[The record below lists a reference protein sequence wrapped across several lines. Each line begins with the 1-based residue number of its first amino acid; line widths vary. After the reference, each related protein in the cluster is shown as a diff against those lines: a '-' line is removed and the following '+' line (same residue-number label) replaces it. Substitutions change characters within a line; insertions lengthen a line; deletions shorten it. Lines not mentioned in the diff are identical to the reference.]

1 MRKHTVD
8 LGTNRDSFGVADEV
22 AQLIDAYLLYRR
34 AVVSANTAATDE
46 RLLRYL
52 REYLTTPD
60 AQRHAQLR
68 PLFLGFLGWLRNLR
82 ESRSVATLNAVCE
95 RVRAMLHWA
104 HDEGLIAEIPL
115 RRKETIRRPDPTPD
129 PLSEDQIRKL
139 LRPLERRTDWISLR
153 RLAILTVCLEC
164 GPRRGELLQ
173 MRYGDLKQGQSRVR
187 QKGDRPHVIMLTRR
201 ALDACKRYAQAYQQ
215 QRGHRL
221 QPSDLLWRSAAGLPL
236 QPDDLQR
243 DLRRWGRKVGVQP
256 LSVHRLR
263 KTCATL
269 RLANGAPTESVRK
282 LLGHSTDRVLRHY
295 AALSDRQQAE
305 LLEQTSPLTHIIKRK
320 RADKRR

>member
-8 LGTNRDSFGVADEV
+8 LGTNGDSFGVADEV
-22 AQLIDAYLLYRR
+22 AQLIDGYLLYRR

-52 REYLTTPD
+52 RDYLTTPD

-68 PLFLGFLGWLRNLR
+68 PLFLGFLGWLRTLR

-115 RRKETIRRPDPTPD
+115 RRKETIRRPEPTPD

-187 QKGDRPHVIMLTRR
+187 QKGDRPHVIMLTRQ
-201 ALDACKRYAQAYQQ
+201 ALQACRRYVDAYRTQTGRKLEPTDA
-215 QRGHRL
+215 
-221 QPSDLLWRSAAGLPL
+221 LWRSAAGLPL
-236 QPDDLQR
+236 QADDLQR

-269 RLANGAPTESVRK
+269 RLAHGAPTESVRK

-295 AALSDRQQAE
+295 AALSDKQQAE
-305 LLEQTSPLTHIIKRK
+305 LLEQTSPISHITKRK
-320 RADKRR
+320 RR

>member
-8 LGTNRDSFGVADEV
+8 LGSNRDSFGIAEEI

-60 AQRHAQLR
+60 AQRHTQLR
-68 PLFLGFLGWLRNLR
+68 PLFLGFLGWLRDLR
-82 ESRSVATLNAVCE
+82 NTRSAATLNAVCE

-115 RRKETIRRPDPTPD
+115 RRRELIRRPEPTPD
-129 PLSEDQIRKL
+129 PLSEEEIRKL
-139 LRPLERRTDWISLR
+139 LRSLERATDWISLR

-187 QKGDRPHVIMLTRR
+187 QKGDRPHVIMLTRQ
-201 ALDACKRYAQAYQQ
+201 ALQACRRYVDAYRTQTGRKLEPTDA
-215 QRGHRL
+215 
-221 QPSDLLWRSAAGLPL
+221 LWRSAAGLPL

-243 DLRRWGRKVGVQP
+243 DLRRWGRKVGVYP

-269 RLANGAPTESVRK
+269 RLANGAPTEVVRR

-295 AALSDRQQAE
+295 VALTDKQQAE
-305 LLEQTSPLTHIIKRK
+305 LLEQTSPLSHTTKRK
-320 RADKRR
+320 RR

>member
-1 MRKHTVD
+1 MRRHSVQF
-8 LGTNRDSFGVADEV
+8 GSNCDSFGVADEV

-34 AVVSANTAATDE
+34 ATVSANTAATDE

-60 AQRHAQLR
+60 AQRHTQLR
-68 PLFLGFLGWLRNLR
+68 PLFLGFLGWLRTLR
-82 ESRSVATLNAVCE
+82 DSRSAATLNAVCE

-115 RRKETIRRPDPTPD
+115 RRKELIRRPDPTPD

-187 QKGDRPHVIMLTRR
+187 QKGDRPHVIMLTRQ
-201 ALDACKRYAQAYQQ
+201 ALQACRRYVDAYRTQTGRKLEPTDA
-215 QRGHRL
+215 
-221 QPSDLLWRSAAGLPL
+221 LWRSAAGLPL

-295 AALSDRQQAE
+295 AALSDKQQAE
-305 LLEQTSPLTHIIKRK
+305 LLEQTSPISHITKRK
-320 RADKRR
+320 RR

>member
-1 MRKHTVD
+1 MRRHSIQF
-8 LGTNRDSFGVADEV
+8 GSNRDSFGVADEV

-34 AVVSANTAATDE
+34 ATVSANTAATDE

-68 PLFLGFLGWLRNLR
+68 PLFLGFLGWLRTLR

-115 RRKETIRRPDPTPD
+115 RRKETIRRPEPTPD

-139 LRPLERRTDWISLR
+139 LRPLERRTDWLSLR

-173 MRYGDLKQGQSRVR
+173 MRVGDLKQGQSRVR
-187 QKGDRPHVIMLTRR
+187 QKGDRPHVIMLTRQ
-201 ALDACKRYAQAYQQ
+201 ALQACRRYVDAYRTQTGRKLEPTDA
-215 QRGHRL
+215 
-221 QPSDLLWRSAAGLPL
+221 LWRSAAGLPL
-236 QPDDLQR
+236 QADDLQR
-243 DLRRWGRKVGVQP
+243 DLRRWGRKVGVYP
-256 LSVHRLR
+256 ISVHRLR

-295 AALSDRQQAE
+295 AALSDKQQAE
-305 LLEQTSPLTHIIKRK
+305 LLEQTSPLSHITKRK
-320 RADKRR
+320 RR

>member
-1 MRKHTVD
+1 
-8 LGTNRDSFGVADEV
+8 
-22 AQLIDAYLLYRR
+22 
-34 AVVSANTAATDE
+34 
-46 RLLRYL
+46 
-52 REYLTTPD
+52 
-60 AQRHAQLR
+60 
-68 PLFLGFLGWLRNLR
+68 
-82 ESRSVATLNAVCE
+82 LNAVCE

-115 RRKETIRRPDPTPD
+115 RRRELIRRPEPTPD

-187 QKGDRPHVIMLTRR
+187 QKGDRPHVIMLTRQ
-201 ALDACKRYAQAYQQ
+201 ALQACRRYVDAYRTQTGRKLEPTDA
-215 QRGHRL
+215 
-221 QPSDLLWRSAAGLPL
+221 LWRSAAGLPL
-236 QPDDLQR
+236 QADDLQR

-295 AALSDRQQAE
+295 AALSDKQQAE
-305 LLEQTSPLTHIIKRK
+305 LLEQTSPLSHITKRK
-320 RADKRR
+320 RR

>member
-1 MRKHTVD
+1 MRR
-8 LGTNRDSFGVADEV
+8 RDFVSGSNWESFGAAETL
-22 AQLIDAYLLYRR
+22 AQLIDSYLLYRR
-34 AVVSANTAATDE
+34 ATVSASTAATDE

-52 REYLTTPD
+52 RQYLTTPD
-60 AQRHAQLR
+60 AQQHSQLR
-68 PLFLGFLGWLRNLR
+68 PLCLGFLGWLRALR
-82 ESRSVATLNAVCE
+82 HSRSVATLNAICE

-104 HDEGLIAEIPL
+104 HEEGLISEIPL
-115 RRKETIRRPDPTPD
+115 RRRELIRRPEPTPD

-139 LRPLERRTDWISLR
+139 LRPLEMRTDWISLR

-173 MRYGDLKQGQSRVR
+173 MRVGDLKEGRSPVR
-187 QKGDRPHVIMLTRR
+187 QKGNRPHVILLTRR

-215 QRGHRL
+215 QTGRKL
-221 QPSDLLWRSAAGLPL
+221 QPSDMLWRSAAGLPL
-236 QPDDLQR
+236 QADDLQR
-243 DLRRWGRKVGVQP
+243 DLRRWGRKVGVVP

-269 RLANGAPTESVRK
+269 RLAAGAPTESVRK

-295 AALSDRQQAE
+295 AALSDKQQAE
-305 LLEQTSPLTHIIKRK
+305 LLEQTSPIERAKRK
-320 RADKRR
+320 RR

>member
-1 MRKHTVD
+1 MRRHSVQF
-8 LGTNRDSFGVADEV
+8 GSNCDSFGVADEV

-34 AVVSANTAATDE
+34 ATVSANTAATDE

-60 AQRHAQLR
+60 AQRHTQLR
-68 PLFLGFLGWLRNLR
+68 PLFLGFLGWLRDLR
-82 ESRSVATLNAVCE
+82 NTRSAATLNAVCE

-115 RRKETIRRPDPTPD
+115 RRRETIRRPEPTPD

-173 MRYGDLKQGQSRVR
+173 MRYGDLRQGQSRVQ
-187 QKGDRPHVIMLTRR
+187 QKGDRPHVIMLTRQ
-201 ALDACKRYAQAYQQ
+201 ALQACRRYVDAYRTQTGRKLEPTDA
-215 QRGHRL
+215 
-221 QPSDLLWRSAAGLPL
+221 LWRSAAGLPL
-236 QPDDLQR
+236 QADDLQR

-295 AALSDRQQAE
+295 AALSDKQQAE
-305 LLEQTSPLTHIIKRK
+305 LLEQTSPLSHIIKRK

>member
-8 LGTNRDSFGVADEV
+8 LGSNCDSFGVADEI

-52 REYLTTPD
+52 REYLTAPD
-60 AQRHAQLR
+60 AQRHTQLR
-68 PLFLGFLGWLRNLR
+68 PLFLGFLGWLRTLR
-82 ESRSVATLNAVCE
+82 DSRSAATLNAVCE

-115 RRKETIRRPDPTPD
+115 RRRETIRRPEPTPD

-173 MRYGDLKQGQSRVR
+173 MRYGDLRQGQSRVQ
-187 QKGDRPHVIMLTRR
+187 QKGDRPHVIMLTRQ
-201 ALDACKRYAQAYQQ
+201 ALQACRRYVDAYRTQTGRKLEPTDA
-215 QRGHRL
+215 
-221 QPSDLLWRSAAGLPL
+221 LWRSAAGLPL
-236 QPDDLQR
+236 QADDLQR

-295 AALSDRQQAE
+295 AALSDKQQAE
-305 LLEQTSPLTHIIKRK
+305 LLEQTSPISHITKRK
-320 RADKRR
+320 RR

>member
-1 MRKHTVD
+1 LTWVQT
-8 LGTNRDSFGVADEV
+8 GTLSASLKRF

-34 AVVSANTAATDE
+34 ATVSANTAATDE

-60 AQRHAQLR
+60 AQRHTQLR
-68 PLFLGFLGWLRNLR
+68 PLFLGFLGWLRDLR
-82 ESRSVATLNAVCE
+82 NTRSAATLNAVCE

-115 RRKETIRRPDPTPD
+115 RRRELIRRPDPTPD
-129 PLSEDQIRKL
+129 PLSEEQIRKL

-187 QKGDRPHVIMLTRR
+187 QKGDRPHVIMLTRQ
-201 ALDACKRYAQAYQQ
+201 ALQACRRYVDAYRTQTGRKLEPTDA
-215 QRGHRL
+215 
-221 QPSDLLWRSAAGLPL
+221 LWRSAAGLPL
-236 QPDDLQR
+236 QADDLQR
-243 DLRRWGRKVGVQP
+243 DLRRWGRKVGVSAAQRASSAQD
-256 LSVHRLR
+256 LRHAAARERRAHRESCADCLGTPR
-263 KTCATL
+263 IACCATMW
-269 RLANGAPTESVRK
+269 R
-282 LLGHSTDRVLRHY
+282 
-295 AALSDRQQAE
+295 
-305 LLEQTSPLTHIIKRK
+305 
-320 RADKRR
+320 

>member
-8 LGTNRDSFGVADEV
+8 LGSNGDSFGVTEEV

-34 AVVSANTAATDE
+34 ATVSANTAATDE

-52 REYLTTPD
+52 RDYLTTPD

-82 ESRSVATLNAVCE
+82 DSRSVATLNAVCE

-115 RRKETIRRPDPTPD
+115 RRRETIRRPEPTPD

-187 QKGDRPHVIMLTRR
+187 QKGDRPHVIMLTRQ
-201 ALDACKRYAQAYQQ
+201 ALQACRRYVDAYRTQTGRKLEPTDA
-215 QRGHRL
+215 
-221 QPSDLLWRSAAGLPL
+221 LWRSAAGLPL
-236 QPDDLQR
+236 QADDLQR
-243 DLRRWGRKVGVQP
+243 DLRRWGRKVGVYP

-269 RLANGAPTESVRK
+269 RLAHGAPTESVRK

-295 AALSDRQQAE
+295 AALSDKQQAE
-305 LLEQTSPLTHIIKRK
+305 LLEQTSPLNHITKRK
-320 RADKRR
+320 RR

>member
-8 LGTNRDSFGVADEV
+8 LGTNGDSFGVADEV

-68 PLFLGFLGWLRNLR
+68 PLFLGFLGWLRTLR

-115 RRKETIRRPDPTPD
+115 RRRELIRRPEPTPD

-173 MRYGDLKQGQSRVR
+173 MSYGDLKQGQSRVR
-187 QKGDRPHVIMLTRR
+187 QKGDRPHVIMLTRQ
-201 ALDACKRYAQAYQQ
+201 ALQACRRYVDAYRTQTGRKLEPTDA
-215 QRGHRL
+215 
-221 QPSDLLWRSAAGLPL
+221 LWRSAAGLPL

-269 RLANGAPTESVRK
+269 RLAHGAPTESVRK

-295 AALSDRQQAE
+295 AALSDKQQAE
-305 LLEQTSPLTHIIKRK
+305 LLEQTSPLSHITKRK
-320 RADKRR
+320 RR

>member
-60 AQRHAQLR
+60 AQRHTQLR
-68 PLFLGFLGWLRNLR
+68 PLFLGFLGWLRTLR
-82 ESRSVATLNAVCE
+82 DSRSAATLNAVCE

-115 RRKETIRRPDPTPD
+115 RRRE
-129 PLSEDQIRKL
+129 
-139 LRPLERRTDWISLR
+139 
-153 RLAILTVCLEC
+153 AILTVCLEC

-201 ALDACKRYAQAYQQ
+201 ALDACKRYVQAYQQ

-221 QPSDLLWRSAAGLPL
+221 QPSDMLWRSAAGLPL

-243 DLRRWGRKVGVQP
+243 DLRRWGRKVGVYP

-295 AALSDRQQAE
+295 AALSDKQQAE
-305 LLEQTSPLTHIIKRK
+305 LLEQTSPLSHIIKRK

>member
-8 LGTNRDSFGVADEV
+8 LGSNGDSFGVTEEV

-34 AVVSANTAATDE
+34 ATVSANTAATDE

-52 REYLTTPD
+52 RDYLTTPD

-82 ESRSVATLNAVCE
+82 DSRSVATLNAVCE

-115 RRKETIRRPDPTPD
+115 RRRETIRRPEPTPD

-187 QKGDRPHVIMLTRR
+187 QKGDRPHVIMLTRQ
-201 ALDACKRYAQAYQQ
+201 ALQACRRYVDAYRTQTGRKLEPTDA
-215 QRGHRL
+215 
-221 QPSDLLWRSAAGLPL
+221 LWRSAAGLPL
-236 QPDDLQR
+236 QADDLQR
-243 DLRRWGRKVGVQP
+243 DLRRWGRKVGVYP

-269 RLANGAPTESVRK
+269 RLAHGAPTESVRK

-295 AALSDRQQAE
+295 AALSDKQQAE
-305 LLEQTSPLTHIIKRK
+305 LLEQTSPLSHITKRK
-320 RADKRR
+320 RR